1 MRSIVLIFVFGCCLG
16 CGLTDDPDMRE
27 LKSSLRITGE
37 EVVAKQDE
45 SLTILREN
53 TNALAAIKSQ
63 VESLASETRE
73 ATDTL
78 EASLVKS
85 NPNGKES
92 DPASAVEP
100 QEVAKANPSQSSQPV
115 ASPPAVR
122 LFVSHAP
129 FHCPPCERL
138 KTAVANGEFE
148 GFEVE
153 DSPDFAGL
161 RSYPAIR
168 FETPQTSTG
177 WGVVYGYDSSTI
189 PTLQA
194 ITQGTS
200 APTTGAIFPVQAANT
215 VTSSRSSFRSFSRWL
230 GFGGRS
236 RTSARSSCSS
246 GSCR

>member
-1 MRSIVLIFVFGCCLG
+1 MRWILIVAVLAGCSDG
-16 CGLTDDPDMRE
+16 NPSAEIRARAAE
-27 LKSSLRITGE
+27 LSSGFKT
-37 EVVAKQDE
+37 Q
-45 SLTILREN
+45 
-53 TNALAAIKSQ
+53 
-63 VESLASETRE
+63 ASEYHSKTIAVIESTRQE
-73 ATDTL
+73 IVSQNEQIIDTL
-78 EASLVKS
+78 KIVEASLVKS

-215 VTSSRSSFRSFSRWL
+215 VTNSRSSFRSFSRWL
-230 GFGGRS
+230 GFNRGS
-236 RTSARSSCSS
+236 RVTTRSSCSS